1 MDLLRDGSSRRS
13 INREFL
19 YLLPHRPAFSAE
31 CRTFFAYQIPI
42 PMMRMSWSIF
52 ICLSL
57 FASTSLAQ
65 TSATPNPGFQDPL
78 DIPAVRIKGAL
89 KLEKQAV
96 LAIAVVKE
104 RIIGVGLRGLIIVS
118 TDGGKSWRQSQVPVQ
133 SDLVSVMFPT
143 DTLGWAV
150 GHDGVILH
158 TTDGGET
165 WNKQLDG
172 RIAAKLFVAT
182 YQKLVDAGETAMQH
196 YLDQASLNAKNPA
209 ALPFLGVHFEN
220 ENTGYAVGSFGLI
233 LSTQDGGKTWEPWMH
248 HIDNDQFVNL
258 NDIRRIGSTLYI
270 VGERGSVWKL
280 DRLKQHFASIST
292 DYRGSFFSIAG
303 RDERLLV
310 VVGLGGNAFRS
321 TDNGASWQQ
330 LSIGTQATLSSI
342 ITTGDGLFPLILSLD
357 GEIFTSDSDW
367 ENFRP
372 VPIGRSMLFAS
383 NLAIDK
389 SGRFILAGYRGVETI
404 STPPVAH
411 PGDK

>member
-1 MDLLRDGSSRRS
+1 
-13 INREFL
+13 
-19 YLLPHRPAFSAE
+19 
-31 CRTFFAYQIPI
+31 
-42 PMMRMSWSIF
+42 MSWSIF
-52 ICLSL
+52 ICLSI

-65 TSATPNPGFQDPL
+65 TSTAPNPGFQDPL
-78 DIPAVRIKGAL
+78 DTPAVRAKGAL
-89 KLEKQAV
+89 RLEKQPV
-96 LAIAVVKE
+96 LALAVVKE
-104 RIIGVGLRGLIIVS
+104 RIIGVGLRGLVIVS
-118 TDGGKSWRQSQVPVQ
+118 TDGGKSWRQSQVPIQ

-143 DTLGWAV
+143 DTLGWVV
-150 GHDGVILH
+150 GHDGVILN
-158 TTDGGET
+158 TTDGGDT

-182 YQKLVDAGETAMQH
+182 YQKLVDAGETTMQH
-196 YLDQASLNAKNPA
+196 YLDQAILNAKNPA
-209 ALPFLGVHFEN
+209 ALPFLGIHFEN

-233 LSTQDGGKTWEPWMH
+233 LSTHDGGKTWEPWMH
-248 HIDNDQFVNL
+248 RIDNDQFVNF

-270 VGERGSVWKL
+270 VGERGGVWRL
-280 DRLKQHFASIST
+280 DRLKQRFVSTPT

-303 RDERLLV
+303 RDEHLLI

-342 ITTGDGLFPLILSLD
+342 ITTSDGLFPLILSLD

-367 ENFRP
+367 ENFRS
-372 VPIGRSMLFAS
+372 VPINRSMLFAS

-389 SGRFILAGYRGVETI
+389 PGQFILAGYRGVETI
-404 STPPVAH
+404 STPPMPVAH